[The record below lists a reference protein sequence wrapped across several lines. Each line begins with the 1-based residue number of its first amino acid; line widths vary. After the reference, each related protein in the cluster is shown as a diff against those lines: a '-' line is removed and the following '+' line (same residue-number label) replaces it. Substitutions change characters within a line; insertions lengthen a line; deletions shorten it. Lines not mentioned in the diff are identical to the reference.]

1 MTLPSNLSKVS
12 TRTSLE
18 SDASKFF
25 NNYLQPNFSI
35 SSNLDEATIA
45 FFQRI
50 AQNREAA
57 MILASAVI
65 YTCLAQRLDLASVLD
80 NFRRMNNDD
89 VMKNLA
95 VFLNLNR
102 VGTSLLGLANSP
114 KAGKYVERMIRV

>member
-80 NFRRMNNDD
+80 NFRRMNDDD

-102 VGTSLLGLANSP
+102 VGTSLLGLTNSP

>member
-80 NFRRMNNDD
+80 NFRRMNDD
-89 VMKNLA
+89 DIMKNLA

-102 VGTSLLGLANSP
+102 VGTSLLGLTNSP

>member
-45 FFQRI
+45 FFQSI

-102 VGTSLLGLANSP
+102 VGTSLLGLTNSP

>member
-50 AQNREAA
+50 AQNRESA

-80 NFRRMNNDD
+80 NFRRMNDDD

-102 VGTSLLGLANSP
+102 VGTSLLGLTNSP

>member
-1 MTLPSNLSKVS
+1 
-12 TRTSLE
+12 
-18 SDASKFF
+18 
-25 NNYLQPNFSI
+25 
-35 SSNLDEATIA
+35 
-45 FFQRI
+45 
-50 AQNREAA
+50 

-65 YTCLAQRLDLASVLD
+65 YTCLAQRLDVASVLD

-102 VGTSLLGLANSP
+102 VGTSLLGLTNSP

>member
-45 FFQRI
+45 FFQSI

-80 NFRRMNNDD
+80 NFRRMNDDD

-102 VGTSLLGLANSP
+102 VGTSLLGLTNSP

>member
-45 FFQRI
+45 FFQSI

-65 YTCLAQRLDLASVLD
+65 YTCLAQRLDVASVLD

-102 VGTSLLGLANSP
+102 VGTSLLGLTNSP

>member
-102 VGTSLLGLANSP
+102 VGTSLLGLTNSP